1 MENKERDALI
11 ESIYEEV
18 DSLSDKLYNI
28 VWEPQEPTRKNHF
41 DTLPKGERVALVGLL
56 NDACR
61 FRNSLSMYISWFKH
75 NPECV
80 GQVIRR
86 KGNVRIIMTGEFFFC
101 Y

>member
-28 VWEPQEPTRKNHF
+28 VWEPTRKNHF

-75 NPECV
+75 
-80 GQVIRR
+80 
-86 KGNVRIIMTGEFFFC
+86 K
-101 Y
+101 